1 MRLVALDSLRGLCA
15 LMVALLH
22 INSVSHISES
32 SFVHQSWLFVDF
44 FFVLSGFVIAFT
56 YLDKIESKAAL
67 VEFVI
72 RRFGRIWPLHA
83 AILLLFVMSECL
95 KLGLSHFGGLPT
107 HEPAFGG
114 RYTLDAIGANLILVH
129 ALGLYHVLTWNGPSW
144 SISVEFYTY
153 LIFAAGCLLAR
164 RRITVVAL
172 SLIALSILVLCV
184 WSPAYLG
191 TGLELTITRCLYGFF
206 VGVLVALA
214 FRGLLRR
221 GVALPMATALEAGSV
236 ASAVGLLLVCG
247 VSDAL
252 TMLAPVVFA
261 TVVLVFAFQSG
272 RLSRLL
278 LRPEFTWLGDR
289 SYAIYIVH
297 AFVLEVLTRG
307 LLVAGSLSGVHAVMP
322 MPVPGG
328 IADMVFIH
336 DRFATD
342 LFVLLYVA
350 IVLVS
355 ADLAHR
361 AVEQPGRDLFN
372 RLARIYRHHQLSTVR
387 GVRLAPLTSGGD
399 PEMKPAIVRSAWARQ
414 WLRRLYAEAAAY
426 SSALV
431 DRRVPWYASIS
442 GPACIFVYTVIPI
455 DPIPDRLPITG
466 HLDDVIMVVLAL
478 ALWVRLIP
486 AGIKEQH
493 RVLHKTV

>member
-1 MRLVALDSLRGLCA
+1 MRLAALDSLRGLCA

-22 INSVSHISES
+22 VNSVSHVSES
-32 SFVHQSWLFVDF
+32 SFVRQSWLFVDF

-72 RRFGRIWPLHA
+72 RRFGRVWPLHA

-95 KLGLSHFGGLPT
+95 KLGLSQVDGLPI

-114 RYTLDAIGANLILVH
+114 SYTLDAIGANLLLVH
-129 ALGLYHVLTWNGPSW
+129 ALGFYTRETWNGPSW

-153 LIFAAGCLLAR
+153 LIFATGCLLAR
-164 RRITVVAL
+164 RRIVAVSL
-172 SLIALSILVLCV
+172 SLIALSILVLCA

-191 TGLELTITRCLYGFF
+191 TSLELAIMRCLYGFF

-214 FRGLLRR
+214 FRELLRR

-236 ASAVGLLLVCG
+236 ALAVGLVLAC
-247 VSDAL
+247 SARDAL

-261 TVVLVFAFQSG
+261 AVILIFAFQSG

-278 LRPEFTWLGDR
+278 LRPGFTWLGDR

-297 AFVLEVLTRG
+297 ALVLQALTRG
-307 LLVAGSLSGVHAVMP
+307 LLVAGSLSGVHAVVA
-322 MPVPGG
+322 MPVPRG

-342 LFVLLYVA
+342 LFVLLYVG

-361 AVEQPGRDLFN
+361 AVEQPGRDLCN
-372 RLARIYRHHQLSTVR
+372 RLARVYRQGRPVAAAL
-387 GVRLAPLTSGGD
+387 GGD
-399 PEMKPAIVRSAWARQ
+399 PN
-414 WLRRLYAEAAAY
+414 
-426 SSALV
+426 
-431 DRRVPWYASIS
+431 
-442 GPACIFVYTVIPI
+442 
-455 DPIPDRLPITG
+455 
-466 HLDDVIMVVLAL
+466 
-478 ALWVRLIP
+478 P
-486 AGIKEQH
+486 AG
-493 RVLHKTV
+493 